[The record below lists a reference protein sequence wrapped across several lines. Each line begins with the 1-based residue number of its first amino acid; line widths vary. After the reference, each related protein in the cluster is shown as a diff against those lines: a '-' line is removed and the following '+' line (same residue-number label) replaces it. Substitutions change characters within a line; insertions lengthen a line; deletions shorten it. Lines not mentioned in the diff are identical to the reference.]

1 MILNFYF
8 LGSDQLQQEP
18 GVENS
23 ISTLATAIADRKNTD
38 RKNSETL
45 SQVGDN
51 YVILGDGKRDFLDK
65 SANFSYKY
73 HD

>member
-1 MILNFYF
+1 MIFNLYF
-8 LGSDQLQQEP
+8 PGSDQLQQEP

-51 YVILGDGKRDFLDK
+51 SIYPSRIISPMYHRIKFGILL
-65 SANFSYKY
+65 
-73 HD
+73 